1 MHGHKLVVGSTQ
13 AWYDGQLVMPTLGSM
28 LRNEIVTG
36 NFDSIGDTMQKGR
49 EGKALKVVHLNL
61 PLNVKVQINR
71 WTEPSEGNYV
81 NAKISMSAQ
90 PGQDGHC
97 GNFNGNPADDDRLQ
111 VRARVGRTGV
121 AQEDMIFPGQ
131 KTPITVGNR
140 PDINDCPRPKME
152 AGKAD
157 CKKKER
163 KFIPSHGCLVDYCF
177 GGAGFAGQAG
187 AEGV

>member
-1 MHGHKLVVGSTQ
+1 MG
-13 AWYDGQLVMPTLGSM
+13 
-28 LRNEIVTG
+28 NEIVTG
-36 NFDSIGDTMQKGR
+36 NLDSIGDTMQKGR

-111 VRARVGRTGV
+111 VRARVGRYGV
-121 AQEDMIFPGQ
+121 AAEELMLMGG
-131 KTPITVGNR
+131 KTPVVPTTDR
-140 PDINDCPRPKME
+140 PDVNDCHPTILKHAR
-152 AGKAD
+152 
-157 CKKKER
+157 
-163 KFIPSHGCLVDYCF
+163 
-177 GGAGFAGQAG
+177 
-187 AEGV
+187 